1 MRAIRLFL
9 MLSLPLL
16 AFLLGLA
23 RMLRTGQVDPLL
35 WAAPCAILLI
45 VAALL
50 PSTARPSFRTLWSAL
65 GCLLVV
71 GLFVLLEGRP
81 FPLGRLAL
89 SATVVMAAAAAALC
103 LRHRRPRLPGI
114 VLIGGMMLVLWLA
127 GRGDRLAPA
136 ADREPLAVV
145 TALPLF
151 WAEGASGLGDP
162 HDAPI
167 IAVLRT
173 RFDVRPLDA
182 PDPASLAA
190 FRTLLLAQPRALSP
204 AALVEIDDWVRAGGR
219 AVILADPLLRWP
231 SPLPPGDRRRPPAT
245 GLLDPLLAHW
255 GVMLERP
262 AGAAVAEERR
272 LLTDARLVT
281 LAGSSHFRSATDK
294 CRRRRDAPVAA
305 CAIGGGKVVLVA
317 DADLLDDR
325 LWLHD
330 PARPLDQRAWTA
342 DNPALLLDWLGRP
355 TSDRRPWV
363 SDRAGLIAAIRWAML
378 LGLAWAMVGTMLFIR
393 AKRWLFAPFSPASP
407 SPSRP
412 KWDNFPS

>member
-16 AFLLGLA
+16 AFPLGLA

-35 WAAPCAILLI
+35 WAVPCAILLI
-45 VAALL
+45 VPAFL
-50 PSTARPSFRTLWSAL
+50 PSTTRPAFRTLWTAF
-65 GCLLVV
+65 GCVLVV

-89 SATVVMAAAAAALC
+89 SATVMMAAAAAALC
-103 LRHRRPRLPGI
+103 LGHRRSRLPGI
-114 VLIGGMMLVLWLA
+114 LLLGSVLLVLWLA
-127 GRGDRLAPA
+127 GRGDRLVPV
-136 ADREPLAVV
+136 ADRQPLAVV

-151 WAEGASGLGDP
+151 WAEGASGLVEP
-162 HDAPI
+162 RDAPI

-182 PDPASLAA
+182 PDAASLAA

-204 AALVEIDDWVRAGGR
+204 TALVAIDDWVRAGGR

-231 SPLPPGDRRRPPAT
+231 SPLPPGDRRRPPAIS
-245 GLLDPLLAHW
+245 LLDPLLVHW
-255 GVMLERP
+255 GVALERP

-272 LLTDARLVT
+272 LLADARLIT
-281 LAGSSHFRSATDK
+281 LVGSSHFRSATDM
-294 CRRRRDAPVAA
+294 CLRRRDAPVAQ
-305 CAIGGGKVVLVA
+305 CAIGRGKVVLVA

-342 DNPALLLDWLGRP
+342 DNPALLLNWLGRP
-355 TSDRRPWV
+355 TSDRRAWV
-363 SDRAGLIAAIRWAML
+363 SDRAGLIAAVRWSML
-378 LGLAWAMVGTMLFIR
+378 LGLAWAMVGLTLFR
-393 AKRWLFAPFSPASP
+393 RLNRWFSV
-407 SPSRP
+407 
-412 KWDNFPS
+412 